1 MTASYLKS
9 KPKSLY
15 YKFLGFLIKKGSKNS
30 AKKTLDSAFLTVSK
44 KTGLSLQSLILQVF
58 FKLNSFVEVR
68 KVRVKRSSHVVPFSI
83 GLKRRSYL
91 IIKWLALAASEDKRK
106 VSLSEKLADEVL
118 TLVKGSASKSLKL
131 KEITLAQALVNRSN
145 AHFRW

>member
-15 YKFLGFLIKKGSKNS
+15 YKFLGFLIKNGSKNS

-83 GLKRRSYL
+83 SLKRRSYL

-106 VSLSEKLADEVL
+106 VSLSEKLANEVL